1 MSQTLRRAGAVSQ
14 DAFGI
19 RFPCASKVL
28 THTVLLT
35 NQPLF
40 ATIKKRYFHTKREE
54 TLNSRKLQKTKE
66 RKPMYAKII
75 GLAFALVVSVAAGVF
90 ATEVQ
95 IAADGTL
102 LVAETKKTW
111 QNTGVQVSDDAR
123 PYDDAL
129 LEAYKNPGKAVP
141 VKTHRERKLRW
152 LEITV
157 TTIADASV
165 VYDEKERRI
174 HLVTD
179 AFVVETETRV
189 SLFLIFAGIA
199 VLAMIV
205 LNILVWRGSFGL
217 VAFASIAAG
226 AAAATTGAA
235 AGLVIDGDIV
245 SSLAALFFAAA
256 PPPTP
261 LRPSPAP
268 Q

>member
-1 MSQTLRRAGAVSQ
+1 
-14 DAFGI
+14 
-19 RFPCASKVL
+19 
-28 THTVLLT
+28 
-35 NQPLF
+35 
-40 ATIKKRYFHTKREE
+40 
-54 TLNSRKLQKTKE
+54 
-66 RKPMYAKII
+66 MYAKII
-75 GLAFALVVSVAAGVF
+75 GLTFAFLVSMTAGVF
-90 ATEVQ
+90 ATEVEVE
-95 IAADGTL
+95 IDADRTL
-102 LVAETKKTW
+102 RAEETNKTW
-111 QNTGVQVSDDAR
+111 QKTGVTISEEEAR
-123 PYDDAL
+123 QYDGAWQK
-129 LEAYKNPGKAVP
+129 AYDNPGKRVP
-141 VKTHRERKLRW
+141 VKTHHEYKRRW

-256 PPPTP
+256 ATGIAFGIAAGVKKTTYPIASGVFCALIVLAVFVLYP
-261 LRPSPAP
+261 
-268 Q
+268 